1 MLEPGKKA
9 PAFSGKD
16 QNGAK
21 ISLKDFLGQKVILYF
36 YPRDMTSTC
45 TVQACNLRDAFPD
58 FQKLD
63 VAVIGISTDDEKSHL
78 KFIDRNNL
86 PFPLIADVD
95 HTIHEKYGVWQLK
108 KFMGREY
115 MGTVRTTFLIN
126 EKGYIDHIIK
136 KPKSKIHSEE
146 IKELWGI

>member
-1 MLEPGKKA
+1 MIQPGKKA

-16 QNGAK
+16 QNGEQ

-58 FQKLD
+58 FQKLN
-63 VAVIGISTDDEKSHL
+63 VAVVGISTDDEKSHQ
-78 KFIDRNNL
+78 KFIQRNDL
-86 PFPLIADVD
+86 PFPLIADVS
-95 HTIHEKYGVWQLK
+95 HAIHEKYGVWQLK
-108 KFMGREY
+108 KFMGREF

-126 EKGYIDHIIK
+126 EKGYIDHIIH
-136 KPKSKIHSEE
+136 KPKSKSHSDE
-146 IKELWGI
+146 IKALWGI